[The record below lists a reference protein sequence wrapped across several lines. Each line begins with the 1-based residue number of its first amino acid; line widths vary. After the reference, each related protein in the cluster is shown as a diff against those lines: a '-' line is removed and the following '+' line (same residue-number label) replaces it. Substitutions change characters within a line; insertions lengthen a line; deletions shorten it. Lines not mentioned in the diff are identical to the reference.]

1 MMRQEKGKSSIKL
14 IFAIIVIAVVVGLG
28 VKYTLD
34 FINKEKVKNL
44 QADLLLVKAK
54 IEICKGNYDMNK
66 DENPLQGFQLTQLPE
81 NIDIK
86 EFLEKRVIPEEE
98 YEKYYLL
105 DSDALGKI
113 GLQDLVNRYSGY
125 FIVNYENY
133 EVVYSEGYENEN
145 GIWCYKVS
153 DINKLPENHN
163 TQIVKN
169 KTNEEN
175 NNEENNNGE
184 NEQTAQTEE
193 NSQTDDKKE

>member
-1 MMRQEKGKSSIKL
+1 MMRQEEGKSSIKL

-169 KTNEEN
+169 ETNEEN
-175 NNEENNNGE
+175 
-184 NEQTAQTEE
+184 EQPAQAEE